1 MMMNSPTEIESVEFR
16 LMSSTLMSAL
26 DQAANGTVISLE
38 ATTQLK
44 FVHALLLKVKQ
55 CLWSA

>member
-26 DQAANGTVISLE
+26 DRAANGTVISLE
-38 ATTQLK
+38 APTQLK
-44 FVHALLLKVKQ
+44 SVHALLLKVKQ
-55 CLWSA
+55 WSA